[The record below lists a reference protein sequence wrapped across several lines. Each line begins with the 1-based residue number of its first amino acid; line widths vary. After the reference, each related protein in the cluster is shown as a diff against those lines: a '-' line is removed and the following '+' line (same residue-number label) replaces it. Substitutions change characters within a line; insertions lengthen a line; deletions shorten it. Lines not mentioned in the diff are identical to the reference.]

1 MEWTWAILTLIAI
14 MVLFDIWIK
23 RVYSYPKRQHR
34 TTAEEFGI
42 PFEEVRFPTKNRLNL
57 YGWWIPAADGL
68 ADTAPVIILAH
79 GWGRNVES
87 LLPYIKELHPQGYN
101 LLAID
106 LRNHGSSDPDRY
118 PNMLKFSEDI
128 RAAVDY
134 VQEKLSADVRKI
146 GVFGISAGGAAAIH
160 AASFDKRIQSVVTV
174 GAFAHPIDI
183 MKMEF
188 RKRHIPYFP
197 LVWLMFKY
205 LELRIGLN
213 FNRIAPVNNI
223 ARARANILL
232 IHGSDDDV
240 VPPQQAHLLI
250 EAANKDR
257 TTLWLVPG
265 AGHSDCNT
273 HPEFRE
279 KVASFLKKTLAE
291 GVVTAKNDS

>member
-1 MEWTWAILTLIAI
+1 MTWIWAILILMAI
-14 MVLFDIWIK
+14 ILLFDIWIK
-23 RVYSYPKRQHR
+23 KVYSYPKRQHR
-34 TTAEEFGI
+34 TTPEEFGI
-42 PFEEVRFPTKNRLNL
+42 PFEEVRFPTEKQLDL
-57 YGWWIPAADGL
+57 YGWWIPASEGL

-79 GWGRNVES
+79 GWGRNVED
-87 LLPYIKELHPQGYN
+87 LLPYIQKLHPMGYY

-106 LRNHGSSDPDRY
+106 LRNHGSSDPDKY

-128 RAAVDY
+128 RAAVDF
-134 VQEKLSADVRKI
+134 VHKKQATATPGI

-197 LVWLMFKY
+197 VVWLMFKY

-223 ARARANILL
+223 GRVGASIFL
-232 IHGSDDDV
+232 IHGSRDEV
-240 VPPQQAHLLI
+240 VPPQQAHLLMK
-250 EAANKDR
+250 AANKDR
-257 TTLWLVPG
+257 ATLWLVPDT
-265 AGHSDCNT
+265 GHSNCNT
-273 HPEFRE
+273 HPEFWE
-279 KVASFLKKTLAE
+279 KVESFLNKTLAQ
-291 GVVTAKNDS
+291 GVAIAK